1 LKEKAEQCKD
11 EKKLNNEVDRLDR
24 EMSLENV
31 RFATTDNPYLSEYE
45 DEEVK

>member
-1 LKEKAEQCKD
+1 MKEKVDQCKN
-11 EKKLNNEVDRLDR
+11 EKELNNEVDQLDR

-31 RFATTDNPYLSEYE
+31 RFATTNNRYLSEYE

>member
-1 LKEKAEQCKD
+1 MKKKVDQCKN
-11 EKKLNNEVDRLDR
+11 EKELNNEVNHLDR